1 MLDTVPV
8 LGHQSR
14 CEEGHLQITHEG
26 HCLRLQD
33 IERFIP
39 ASIKTRRG
47 HSQDPPVGYD
57 ILFRSRPLHPLTNGP
72 LLSRRYQTPCR
83 RRYRYRS
90 QVR

>member
-8 LGHQSR
+8 LGHQGR
-14 CEEGHLQITHEG
+14 CEEGHLQIAHEG

-39 ASIKTRRG
+39 VSVKTRRG
-47 HSQDPPVGYD
+47 HSQDPPVGYG

-72 LLSRRYQTPCR
+72 PPFSPLPNAMSPPLPIR
-83 RRYRYRS
+83 
-90 QVR
+90 